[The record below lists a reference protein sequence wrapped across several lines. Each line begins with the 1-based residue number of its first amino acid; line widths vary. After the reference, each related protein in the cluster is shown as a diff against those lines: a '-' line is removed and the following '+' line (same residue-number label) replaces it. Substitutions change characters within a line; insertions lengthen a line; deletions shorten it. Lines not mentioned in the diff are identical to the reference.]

1 MAIPDIP
8 QPAETSGQTAAGIK
22 YRIDGTIQQTLL
34 VDLEDGQTI
43 VSDAGGMSWMTR
55 SVSMNTRS
63 TGGIGGL
70 LKRAVSGAT
79 LFLVDFAAHGAAGH
93 VAFSADFPGKI
104 LPIELAGAQTIVMHK
119 HAFLCAEK
127 SVTLDIFFNRRLGAG
142 LFAGEGFVLQKL
154 TGPGAAF
161 VELDGDAIEYHLKP
175 GEVMRV
181 EPGHVAM
188 FDASVSFDIEMIQ
201 GFTNIFMGGEGLF
214 LATLTGPGHIW
225 LQSMPI
231 LNLAEEIGRYL
242 PSKGSDNGAS
252 STAGGVAVGAALGAA
267 GGLLGGLLGGGES

>member
-1 MAIPDIP
+1 MSIPDIP
-8 QPAETSGQTAAGIK
+8 APAETSGQTTAGTK

-34 VDLEDGQTI
+34 VDLESGETI

-55 SVSMNTRS
+55 TVSMNTRS
-63 TGGIGGL
+63 SGGLGGL

-79 LFLVDFAAHGAAGH
+79 LFLVDFTAQGAAGH

-104 LPIELAGAQTIVMHK
+104 LPIELATGQSIVMHK

-154 TGPGAAF
+154 TGAGAAF

-188 FDASVSFDIEMIQ
+188 FDATVGFDIEMIK
-201 GFTNIFMGGEGLF
+201 GFTNILMGGEGIF
-214 LATLTGPGHIW
+214 LATLTGPGRVW
-225 LQSMPI
+225 LHSLTPSKMAHRI
-231 LNLAEEIGRYL
+231 AEYL
-242 PSKGSDNGAS
+242 PSKG
-252 STAGGVAVGAALGAA
+252 
-267 GGLLGGLLGGGES
+267 